1 MLAVDDRTGKYPEF
15 KGNAATGNTYPQ
27 SRGGGSGNHYHTN
40 AETHMNVGVAMGKAM
55 VNLLH
60 PDSSTVKTQKKP

>member
-15 KGNAATGNTYPQ
+15 KGNAATVYTYPQ
-27 SRGGGSGNHYHTN
+27 SRGGGSGNLYHTN

-60 PDSSTVKTQKKP
+60 PDSSAVKTQKKP

>member
-15 KGNAATGNTYPQ
+15 KGNAATVYTYPQ
-27 SRGGGSGNHYHTN
+27 SRGGGSGNHYQTH
-40 AETHMNVGVAMGKAM
+40 ADTHMNVGVAMGKAM

-60 PDSSTVKTQKKP
+60 PDSSAVKTQQKP